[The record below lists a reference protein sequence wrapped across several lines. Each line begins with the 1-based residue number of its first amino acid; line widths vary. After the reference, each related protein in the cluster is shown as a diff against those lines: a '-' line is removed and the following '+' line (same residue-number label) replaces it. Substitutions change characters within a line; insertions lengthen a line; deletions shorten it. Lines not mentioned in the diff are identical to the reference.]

1 MESNIRRIEKD
12 LAVLSKKVEDIE
24 SEIDNLELK
33 LAIIKEMQKDDKL
46 KATNQV
52 EKELEKVVDRLHTLI
67 STTGL
72 YEKVNK

>member
-12 LAVLSKKVEDIE
+12 LAVLSKKVDDIE

-33 LAIIKEMQKDDKL
+33 IAIIKEMQKDDRL
-46 KATNQV
+46 KASAEV
-52 EKELEKVVDRLHTLI
+52 ENELKKVVDRLQNLI

-72 YEKVNK
+72 YGSNK

>member
-12 LAVLSKKVEDIE
+12 LAVLSKKVDDIE

-33 LAIIKEMQKDDKL
+33 IAIIKEMQKDDKL
-46 KATNQV
+46 KASV
-52 EKELEKVVDRLHTLI
+52 EVENELKKVVDRLQTLI

-72 YEKVNK
+72 YGSNK